1 MSARPSRIVRILQES
16 VHTSGQTA
24 VRASILVLAALVL
37 LAADAGFDFVLG
49 AFAAGLVVGVV
60 VDTPEGR
67 AVKLRLEG
75 IGYGFLIPIYFVTT
89 GMNLDI
95 NSLLSPTGI
104 GLAALFLLLLFV
116 ARGASAL
123 LWLNALRA
131 RETLALARCT
141 ATGLPLIVAI
151 VGIGSE
157 HRNISP
163 AVGASLIGAGFLSML
178 LYPVATTL
186 LVRPSVV
193 RMEADPSLHRG
204 RRTNSLLAPRRAEL
218 IAAVRARV
226 PAGRVTPQIR
236 SATVT
241 TPGRR
246 CRPDGRAL
254 PESQR

>member
-1 MSARPSRIVRILQES
+1 MSARPPRIVGILQES

-131 RETLALARCT
+131 RETLALALCT

-157 HRNISP
+157 HRSISP

-178 LYPVATTL
+178 LYPVAATL

-204 RRTNSLLAPRRAEL
+204 AQDEPTRRSPT
-218 IAAVRARV
+218 
-226 PAGRVTPQIR
+226 G
-236 SATVT
+236 
-241 TPGRR
+241 
-246 CRPDGRAL
+246 
-254 PESQR
+254 